1 VQVGYPGAEKAPRTA
16 SAPLKG
22 PQNVSNVSLHGIRK
36 VFPNGFESLRAI
48 DLEVSEG
55 ELLTVVGPS
64 GSGKS
69 TLLRVLTGLEKA
81 TAGRVIIGGR
91 DVTEVPPWERDV
103 SLVFQNP
110 ALYPHLSVFKN
121 MAFSLKARGASGE
134 EIQTRVDSLAG
145 SLGLS
150 GMLDRRPRTL
160 SGGQRQRVALGRAF
174 ARRAS
179 VMLLDEPMSSLD
191 VPLRASVQSDLV
203 ALHRRFGSTVIY
215 VTHDQGEAL
224 GLGDRVAV
232 IDQGRIMQVGTP
244 EEVYDR
250 PAHTFVAGFLGNP
263 PMNVVR
269 CHVEEG
275 TSGMRLGF
283 EGIPKRLE
291 TSIKGW
297 KWGKDVDVGLRP
309 EHLVLARES
318 EGRPGKCLWLD
329 GADVGN
335 VAYLGHESIV
345 EAGFPGRTMMA
356 RVPASRTMFRGDRVA
371 LGIDLAR
378 ASWFDTET
386 GKRLST

>member
-1 VQVGYPGAEKAPRTA
+1 M
-16 SAPLKG
+16 
-22 PQNVSNVSLHGIRK
+22 SNVSLRGIRK
-36 VFPNGFESLRAI
+36 VFPSGFEAI
-48 DLEVSEG
+48 FPLDLEVSKG

-69 TLLRVLTGLEKA
+69 TLLRVISGLERA
-81 TAGRVIIGGR
+81 TSGRIGIGGR
-91 DVTEVPPWERDV
+91 DVTEQPPWDRDV

-121 MAFSLKARGASGE
+121 MAFSLRAHGARND
-134 EIQTRVDSLAG
+134 EIQTRVAAVAG

-191 VPLRASVQSDLV
+191 VPLRASVLSDLV
-203 ALHRRFGSTVIY
+203 ALHRRFDSTVIY

-232 IDQGRIMQVGTP
+232 MDRGRIMQVGTP

-250 PAHTFVAGFLGNP
+250 PSHTFVAGFLGNP
-263 PMNVVR
+263 PMNLVR
-269 CHVEEG
+269 CRVATGENG
-275 TSGMRLGF
+275 LRIGF
-283 EGIPKRLE
+283 EGIPPVLE
-291 TSIKGW
+291 TSIQGW
-297 KWGKDVDVGLRP
+297 TWGGEVQVGLRP
-309 EHLVLARES
+309 EHLMLARDAEVRPRTCFWL
-318 EGRPGKCLWLD
+318 EGGQ
-329 GADVGN
+329 VGN

-345 EAGFPGRTMMA
+345 DAGFPGRMLTA
-356 RVPASRTMFRGDRVA
+356 RVPTSRTLFRGERVA

-378 ASWFDTET
+378 ASWFDAES
-386 GKRLST
+386 GKRLET